1 MLHHPINLVPRLS
14 VLDQGRQG
22 CRLQGSSGGC
32 HSGNDKWARPG
43 QLEVVVPRD
52 RTFIGSASKAR
63 RRRKRRWLRAKIGG
77 EADAGSEAG
86 VVGAEAGVEAGSC
99 CSEAGLELKRMLVLM
114 QLLVGGQG
122 TSQKSDDACP

>member
-1 MLHHPINLVPRLS
+1 M
-14 VLDQGRQG
+14 
-22 CRLQGSSGGC
+22 
-32 HSGNDKWARPG
+32 
-43 QLEVVVPRD
+43 
-52 RTFIGSASKAR
+52 AR
-63 RRRKRRWLRAKIGG
+63 RRRKRRWRRAKIGG

-114 QLLVGGQG
+114 QLLVSGQA